1 MGLGSQKERLE
12 EQVKT
17 SKWGVGAG
25 PEEEEKLGQLEGASG
40 ADVLRQGLLVFSGV
54 AQLVRQAHKSEGS
67 IDSALKHW
75 GPQQEHALG
84 TVTFQKDLGGYS
96 VRRRTGRGES

>member
-12 EQVKT
+12 ELVKT

-25 PEEEEKLGQLEGASG
+25 PEEGGKLGQLEGAAG

-54 AQLVRQAHKSEGS
+54 AQLVRQARKSEGG
-67 IDSALKHW
+67 IDCS
-75 GPQQEHALG
+75 EALG
-84 TVTFQKDLGGYS
+84 TT
-96 VRRRTGRGES
+96 TGTCSRHSYFPERSWRLQCT